1 MEAKV
6 PRAAVRK
13 LKTQMCWWHS
23 SSLSL
28 KGWEP
33 GKLSIVP
40 GQRLAGL
47 RSRKSLCFISSLKG
61 GKKQY
66 ISAGRQS
73 YIRESSF
80 LLGRG
85 WAFLLLSGQWIG
97 SGPPTLARTICF
109 TLLIQILISSINTF
123 TDMPRRM
130 FDQMDT
136 LRLSH
141 SDIKLTTTHI
151 FLKILQNY
159 WSTLCLQ
166 SPWIVNEKDP
176 ASWPQV
182 LASHIAI
189 YSPELPEY

>member
-6 PRAAVRK
+6 PRVAVRK

-23 SSLSL
+23 SSQSL

-47 RSRKSLCFISSLKG
+47 RSRKSLYFISSLKG

-66 ISAGRQS
+66 TSAGRQS
-73 YIRESSF
+73 YIRESS
-80 LLGRG
+80 LLVRG
-85 WAFLLLSGQWIG
+85 WAFLLLSGQLIG
-97 SGPPTLARTICF
+97 SGPPTLVRTICF
-109 TLLIQILISSINTF
+109 TLLIQISISSINTF
-123 TDMPRRM
+123 TDMPWRM

-151 FLKILQNY
+151 FLKIFQNC
-159 WSTLCLQ
+159 WSTPCLHP
-166 SPWIVNEKDP
+166 PWIVNEKDP
-176 ASWPQV
+176 ASWPRV

>member
-6 PRAAVRK
+6 PRAAVGK

-33 GKLSIVP
+33 GKLSIAP

-47 RSRKSLCFISSLKG
+47 RSRKSLYFISSLKG
-61 GKKQY
+61 GKNN
-66 ISAGRQS
+66 IPLLRGSH
-73 YIRESSF
+73 IRESSF
-80 LLGRG
+80 LLVRG
-85 WAFLLLSGQWIG
+85 WAFLLLSGQMIG
-97 SGPPTLARTICF
+97 SGPPTLARIICF

-123 TDMPRRM
+123 TDIPWRM

-151 FLKILQNY
+151 FLKLIQNY
-159 WSTLCLQ
+159 WSTPFLHP
-166 SPWIVNEKDP
+166 PWIVSGKDP

-182 LASHIAI
+182 LARHIAI